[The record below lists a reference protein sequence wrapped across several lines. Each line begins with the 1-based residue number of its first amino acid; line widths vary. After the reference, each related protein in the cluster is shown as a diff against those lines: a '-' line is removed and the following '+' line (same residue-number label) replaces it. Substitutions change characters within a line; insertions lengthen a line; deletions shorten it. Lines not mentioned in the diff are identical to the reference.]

1 MAHKFVRH
9 LFVYETCEA
18 IMNQFYV
25 FILRNDVWIYIVSAL
40 GLFWYVSQFIRAQ
53 QQLRVAVFNLER
65 ETNTQT
71 RNAALIAIVLL
82 ASIMGGVYY
91 VNDQIAPTLPETLFR
106 DPTPTPDIFRTPLAS
121 PTPLLTRQPTSTPP
135 LVPTITLASNPGEP
149 APNPAE
155 EATPEETATAVGT
168 PLPQPTPSVGCTVQL
183 NIIEPRNGSIVAG
196 TITFN
201 ATVDFEDFGYYT
213 LEANGPQ
220 TSGQWASLLGR
231 NIEQTVQDGFL
242 GSVNLSQWAS
252 GPYLIRLS
260 AADQTDNIIA
270 QCVIQ
275 VTLQQ

>member
-1 MAHKFVRH
+1 MD
-9 LFVYETCEA
+9 
-18 IMNQFYV
+18 QFYV

-40 GLFWYVSQFIRAQ
+40 GLFWYISQFIRAQ
-53 QQLRVAVFNLER
+53 RQLRVAIFNLER

-71 RNAALIAIVLL
+71 RNTALIVIVIL
-82 ASIMGGVYY
+82 AGIIGGVYY
-91 VNDQIAPTLPETLFR
+91 VNTRIAPTLPPTLLR
-106 DPTPTPDIFRTPLAS
+106 DPTPTPDIFRTPLSS

-135 LVPTITLASNPGEP
+135 LVPTITLAGNPGEP

-155 EATPEETATAVGT
+155 ETTPVETATAVGT
-168 PLPQPTPSVGCTVQL
+168 PLPPPTPSVGCTLQL
-183 NIIEPRNGSIVAG
+183 NIIEPRNGSVVAG

-201 ATVDFEDFGYYT
+201 GTANFEDFGYYT

-220 TSGQWASLLGR
+220 TGGQWASLLGR
-231 NIEQTVQDGFL
+231 NIEQSVQDGFL
-242 GSVNLSQWAS
+242 GSVNLSQWDS

-260 AADQTDNIIA
+260 AADQALNIIA

>member
-1 MAHKFVRH
+1 MPLYR
-9 LFVYETCEA
+9 LLPG
-18 IMNQFYV
+18 
-25 FILRNDVWIYIVSAL
+25 ILVLPCI
-40 GLFWYVSQFIRAQ
+40 
-53 QQLRVAVFNLER
+53 
-65 ETNTQT
+65 
-71 RNAALIAIVLL
+71 LL
-82 ASIMGGVYY
+82 AC
-91 VNDQIAPTLPETLFR
+91 APVPPAAEAPAQPAPVPLP
-106 DPTPTPDIFRTPLAS
+106 P
-121 PTPLLTRQPTSTPP
+121 
-135 LVPTITLASNPGEP
+135 TLASNPGEP

-168 PLPQPTPSVGCTVQL
+168 PLPPPTPSVGCTVQL
-183 NIIEPRNGSIVAG
+183 NIIEPRNGSVVAG

-201 ATVDFEDFGYYT
+201 GTVDFEDFGYYT

>member
-1 MAHKFVRH
+1 MD
-9 LFVYETCEA
+9 
-18 IMNQFYV
+18 QFYF
-25 FILRNDVWIYIVSAL
+25 FILRNDIPIYIVSVL
-40 GLFWYVSQFIRAQ
+40 GLFWYISQLIRAQ
-53 QQLRVAVFNLER
+53 RQLRVAIFSLER
-65 ETNTQT
+65 ETNSQL
-71 RNAALIAIVLL
+71 RNTSIVVILILSGI
-82 ASIMGGVYY
+82 IGGVYY
-91 VNDQIAPTLPETLFR
+91 VNSEIAPTLPARVL
-106 DPTPTPDIFRTPLAS
+106 PTSTPDIFRTPLSS

-155 EATPEETATAVGT
+155 EATPDEAATAVGT
-168 PLPQPTPSVGCTVQL
+168 PLPPPTPSVGCTVQL
-183 NIIEPRNGSIVAG
+183 NIIEPRNGSVVAG

-201 ATVDFEDFGYYT
+201 GTADFDDFGYYT

-231 NIEQTVQDGFL
+231 NIEQPVQDGFL
-242 GSVNLSQWAS
+242 GSVNLSQWQS

-260 AADQTDNIIA
+260 AADQAQNIIA

>member
-1 MAHKFVRH
+1 MRH
-9 LFVYETCEA
+9 LFVCDTCEA
-18 IMNQFYV
+18 IMDRFYV
-25 FILRNDVWIYIVSAL
+25 FILRNDIPIYIVATL
-40 GLFWYVSQFIRAQ
+40 GLFWYISQFIRAQ
-53 QQLRVAVFNLER
+53 RQLRTAVFNLER
-65 ETNTQT
+65 ETNTRT
-71 RNAALIAIVLL
+71 RNTALGVIIILAAVI
-82 ASIMGGVYY
+82 GGVYY
-91 VNDQIAPTLPETLFR
+91 VNDQVAPTLPETLFR
-106 DPTPTPDIFRTPLAS
+106 DPTATPDIFRTPLAS
-121 PTPLLTRQPTSTPP
+121 PTPLLTRQPTPTPP

-149 APNPAE
+149 ASNPAE
-155 EATPEETATAVGT
+155 EAPPEETATAVGT
-168 PLPQPTPSVGCTVQL
+168 PLPPPTPSVGCTVQL
-183 NIIEPRNGSIVAG
+183 NIFEPRNGSVVAG

-201 ATVDFEDFGYYT
+201 GTVDFEDLGYYT

-260 AADQTDNIIA
+260 AADQSDNVIA